1 MDKFKKVLG
10 TSFYLGFLPGA
21 PGTWASLAA
30 LIPIFLLQYHFGTVS
45 LFLFLIVSS
54 IITLWTADACTN
66 AWGDDP
72 GQMVMDEW
80 AGQSVAFLFINF
92 NSNMFHNVAVLL
104 VGFGF
109 FRLFDILKPFGVNK
123 LQDLRGGWGILMDD
137 LLAGFY
143 ANLCLNSLIFLFIK

>member
-21 PGTWASLAA
+21 PGTWASLGA
-30 LIPIFLLQYHFGTVS
+30 LIPIFLLQYYFGILS
-45 LFLFLIVSS
+45 LFLFLIISS
-54 IITLWTADACTN
+54 ILTLWTSDACTK

-92 NSNMFHNVAVLL
+92 NSNMYHNTVVLL
-104 VGFGF
+104 LGFGF